1 MLVPEEDAS
10 VEAIPN
16 DVGISPD
23 PTLSNGSKV
32 QDIKC
37 SKATPYDII
46 IVNPNHTN
54 IKLISGIP
62 SKTRYAGFF
71 AGGCWL
77 AHTSLSVGILFPSN
91 SNDGSSKH
99 FRVEPGIDF
108 VLLSLDSGSGCEAE
122 FSPDIS

>member
-1 MLVPEEDAS
+1 MILIIFLV
-10 VEAIPN
+10 
-16 DVGISPD
+16 
-23 PTLSNGSKV
+23 T
-32 QDIKC
+32 
-37 SKATPYDII
+37 
-46 IVNPNHTN
+46 PNHTN

-77 AHTSLSVGILFPSN
+77 AHMSLSVGILFPSN

-99 FRVEPGIDF
+99 FRVEPGIGF